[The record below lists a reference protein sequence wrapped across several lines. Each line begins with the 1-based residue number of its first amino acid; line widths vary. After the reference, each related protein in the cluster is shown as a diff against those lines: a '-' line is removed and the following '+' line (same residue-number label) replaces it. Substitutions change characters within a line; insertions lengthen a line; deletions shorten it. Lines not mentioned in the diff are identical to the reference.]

1 MGAMNLTTGWIEL
14 NSSLKT
20 MRLRW
25 EEIKNDWNDPVSR
38 EFEEK
43 DWAPI
48 EAQVEAALRAI
59 DRLSPLLAKAKQE
72 CS

>member
-1 MGAMNLTTGWIEL
+1 MILTTGWIEL

-25 EEIKNDWNDPVSR
+25 DEIKQEWHDAVSQD
-38 EFEEK
+38 FEEK
-43 DWAPI
+43 NWAPL
-48 EAQVEAALRAI
+48 EMQVVAALRAI
-59 DRLSPLLAKAKQE
+59 DRLAPILAKAKQE

>member
-1 MGAMNLTTGWIEL
+1 MNLSSGWIEL

-25 EEIKNDWNDPVSR
+25 EEVKTDWHDTVCRDFEKNHWIPLESQVVST
-38 EFEEK
+38 
-43 DWAPI
+43 
-48 EAQVEAALRAI
+48 LRAI
-59 DRLSPLLAKAKQE
+59 DRLAPVLAKAQQE